1 MRLSFDP
8 EGRPSLF
15 GGFIFNDF
23 LVVLNLLPPRRGRGR
38 QLQSSSPSLSLRL
51 RQRPRLIPPLEEGVH
66 ISDRLPDLEQLL
78 GVGLNVRVP
87 SVFGEQ
93 VGNFIVLE
101 ASGVDDGGA
110 ESV

>member
-1 MRLSFDP
+1 MTQF
-8 EGRPSLF
+8 GSLLLV
-15 GGFIFNDF
+15 GFNSTS
-23 LVVLNLLPPRRGRGR
+23 NLLPPRRGRGR

-51 RQRPRLIPPLEEGVH
+51 GQRPRLVPPLEEGVH
-66 ISDRLPDLEQLL
+66 ISDSLPDLEQLL

-93 VGNFIVLE
+93 VGNFVVLE